1 MGGERASERAAS
13 SSTAGDGLAW
23 AFGWVGGGGAR
34 RVLACGA
41 AAGGLVHG
49 RGRGEVE
56 VWESLSGGAEAW
68 WATAGSERGGLSA
81 WGCVGEVRSREHRQD
96 RRWTGR
102 RALDGWTDRL

>member
-1 MGGERASERAAS
+1 MGSRGLS
-13 SSTAGDGLAW
+13 AGLVVVALV
-23 AFGWVGGGGAR
+23 AYS
-34 RVLACGA
+34 RVVRPR
-41 AAGGLVHG
+41 GGLVHG